1 MLQKSWLKYL
11 LVVAEVVLILSLV
24 VVNLKLEPKNENQDL
39 TLGRVDKQEV
49 GLLVQNQP
57 KVNPPSR
64 GFGDII
70 DSETSNPVV
79 LAAYTGP
86 TPEAAKES
94 TSIPSKNSYT
104 IAAYGDSM
112 VDTMGGN
119 LEYLKVSLE
128 KMYPGV
134 SFAFYNYGIGAENL
148 ESGLARFDKDYSYH
162 NRSYSPITQTSP
174 DIFIVGSYGYNPFSP
189 YDRNKHWLKLSEMV
203 DRAKEVS
210 GSVYILAEV
219 APLASG
225 FGEGLGGVNWPKD
238 LSSNQARII
247 VEQLENAAGVAK
259 EKGVGFIDV
268 YSSSL
273 IPGSKYGQPEYVSS
287 HDGIHTS
294 EAGQKL
300 TAEVIASTIKLP

>member
-1 MLQKSWLKYL
+1 MAGKSWLKYL
-11 LVVAEVVLILSLV
+11 LVVAEFVLIVSLV
-24 VVNLKLEPKNENQDL
+24 VVNLKLEPKNENKNL
-39 TLGRVDKQEV
+39 TLGKVDKQEV
-49 GLLVQNQP
+49 ELLVQNQP
-57 KVNPPSR
+57 KVSPPSR

-70 DSETSNPVV
+70 GTETPKPVV
-79 LAAYTGP
+79 LAAYSGP
-86 TPEAAKES
+86 APETTKEP
-94 TSIPSKNSYT
+94 TSIPSKKSYS

-119 LEYLKVSLE
+119 LEYLKSSLE
-128 KMYPGV
+128 KMYPNV

-148 ESGLARFDKDYSYH
+148 ESGLARFDQNYSYH
-162 NRSYSPITQTSP
+162 NRNYPPITQISP
-174 DIFIVGSYGYNPFSP
+174 DILIVGSYGYNPFSP

-210 GSVYILAEV
+210 GRVYVLAEV